1 MKKNISFK
9 YLLIAGICSA
19 VAFTGCRKETT
30 ADKIT
35 TEALNN
41 GLSFIGFPDGL
52 EQPHFFD
59 PFTDIKTVDVFSI
72 KRDAKSA
79 ADLQKD
85 QTITLKAL
93 PAAIDKYNDDN
104 GTAYELLP
112 TSLYTISSPKVT
124 ADAAGNL
131 SAKFAPGDFQNY
143 FTIKLNGAKFDLT
156 KKYALAY
163 TITDAAGLTVHAA
176 SKDTLYSFFAI
187 KNKYDGAYH
196 STGTFHHPV
205 NGDRA
210 IDRDKT
216 LTTAGATSVSTEIG
230 DIGGSMILTVNEAT
244 NEVTV
249 SGNVSATQPL
259 LPVAGKKSTYDPS
272 SRSFILN
279 YRYPAG
285 TGDRVVEETIKHK

>member
-19 VAFTGCRKETT
+19 VAFTGCRKETE

-41 GLSFIGFPDGL
+41 GISFIGFPDGM

-59 PFTDIKTVDVFSI
+59 PFTNIKTVDVFAL

-85 QTITLKAL
+85 QTITLKSL

-104 GTAYELLP
+104 DTQYELLP
-112 TSLYTISSPKVT
+112 TSLYTISSTKVT
-124 ADAAGNL
+124 ADGSGNL
-131 SAKFAPGDFQNY
+131 TAKFAPGDFQNY
-143 FTIKLNGAKFDLT
+143 FTIKLNGSKFDLS

-163 TITDAAGLTVHAA
+163 IITNAGGLTIHAA
-176 SKDTLYSFFAI
+176 SKDTLFTFFAI
-187 KNKYDGAYH
+187 KNKYDGEYH
-196 STGTFHHPV
+196 STGTFHHPTA
-205 NGDRA
+205 GDRA

-216 LTTAGATSVSTEIG
+216 LTTAGAISVSTEIG
-230 DIGGSMILTVNEAT
+230 DIGGSMTLTVNEAT

-259 LPVAGKKSTYDPS
+259 LPVPGLTSTYDPATK
-272 SRSFILN
+272 SFILN
-279 YRYPAG
+279 YRYLG
-285 TGDRVVEETIKHK
+285 GGGYRVVEETIKHK